1 MKNKKHPWIYST
13 WKVKIIRDMTEINE
27 WCPWLIWFHNWSEM
41 IRTFLIPTGF
51 AFILIAMSG
60 CSNKSGLD
68 QSQVAANA
76 TASGADAVN
85 QMTETTPKLNKKGKI
100 KDPTKIKRADKPKKK
115 PNMVGW
121 FPALKPSIW
130 LKLSIIPPS
139 HAWISKSNSFL
150 GGALVE
156 ISI

>member
-1 MKNKKHPWIYST
+1 
-13 WKVKIIRDMTEINE
+13 
-27 WCPWLIWFHNWSEM
+27 M

-85 QMTETTPKLNKKGKI
+85 QVNETTPKLNKKGKI

-115 PNMVGW
+115 PNMVG
-121 FPALKPSIW
+121 
-130 LKLSIIPPS
+130 
-139 HAWISKSNSFL
+139 
-150 GGALVE
+150 
-156 ISI
+156 